1 MKIAILS
8 LTTVALAGCVTSPVA
23 PLGDGAYT
31 VSMQT
36 SFGVTTRSAMQGKLI
51 DEATA
56 YCAKEGK
63 LPLLR
68 NSVSSGVPGLT
79 NVGATI
85 VFSCVQMEP
94 SAAAGR

>member
-8 LTTVALAGCVTSPVA
+8 LAAVALASCATSPIA

-36 SFGVTTRSAMQGKLI
+36 AFGVTTRSAMQGKLI

-85 VFSCVQMEP
+85 VFSCVQLQP
-94 SAAAGR
+94 PTAAGH